1 MELSTAEQTVSLVA
15 MQ

>member
-1 MELSTAEQTVSLVA
+1 MELSTAEQKVTLVA